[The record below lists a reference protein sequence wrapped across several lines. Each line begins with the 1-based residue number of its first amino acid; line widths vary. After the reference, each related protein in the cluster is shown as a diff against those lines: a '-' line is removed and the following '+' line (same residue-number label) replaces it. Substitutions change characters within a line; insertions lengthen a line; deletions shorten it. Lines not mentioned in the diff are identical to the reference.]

1 MRFSVGIVVLCG
13 MLAMGAMPRAQAEDA
28 KRIGVV
34 NVSQIFAAYTKVK
47 DVQDALVNLFDADR
61 KAIEAKG
68 KDLKKLEERIRLD
81 PRDPKRDIPFFR
93 EIQAF
98 ELQKMQFENDYQE
111 LARRVEDERTKK
123 MKDVLN
129 KIKAAIRAVGTA
141 EKFDLILRAPE
152 FEDEFDPNPK
162 PGEKPDESKSAAE
175 LVRKFRENPVMY
187 FSQGVDVTGKVI
199 TKLNDDYKAEAPGN
213 K

>member
-1 MRFSVGIVVLCG
+1 MRFSVGVVVLCG
-13 MLAMGAMPRAQAEDA
+13 MLAMSAMPRAQAEDA

-68 KDLKKLEERIRLD
+68 KELKKLEERIRLD
-81 PRDPKRDIPFFR
+81 PRDPKRDIPFFK
-93 EIQAF
+93 EFQAF
-98 ELQKMQFENDYQE
+98 ELQKMQLENDYQE
-111 LARRVEDERTKK
+111 LARRVEEERTKK

-152 FEDEFDPNPK
+152 FEDEFDPNAK
-162 PGEKPDESKSAAE
+162 GEKKEDESRSAAE

-199 TKLNDDYKAEAPGN
+199 TKLNDDYKAEAP